1 MPGVSIR
8 GLTKR
13 YGDVGAVQN
22 LSLDVRA
29 GELVALLGPSGCG
42 KTTTLRLVAGFL
54 SPEAGEIWV
63 GDRCLSSPATVV
75 SPERRRMAMI
85 FQSYALWPHMTVAQN
100 VAYGLRFKPGIA
112 RGGREQRVREMLRV
126 VQLVGYEARYPGEL
140 SGGQQQRVAV
150 ARALV
155 VEPEILLLDEPLSN
169 LDANLREEMRFEI
182 RRLHEAFGITTLYV
196 THDQAEAMV
205 ISDRIAVLQ
214 NGRVVQ
220 VGTAAELFDHP
231 RTRFVAEFIG
241 RTNLLEGVVVA
252 PDTVAHGPLRLR
264 VGAAG
269 LAPGT
274 HTAVS
279 VRPHQIALVASADD
293 TVAGAG
299 DGARGSRDNRL
310 RGTVQRTSFLGDSV
324 DYQVRV
330 DGTDLVLRVAGPTSR
345 QFRPDDVVG
354 LRIAPEACVPVAED
368 GGEAGRRQEA

>member
-1 MPGVSIR
+1 MPGVSLR
-8 GLTKR
+8 GLTKCF
-13 YGDVGAVQN
+13 GDVGAVQN

-54 SPEAGEIWV
+54 SPEAGDIWV

-75 SPERRRMAMI
+75 PPERRRMAMI

-112 RGGREQRVREMLRV
+112 RGDREQRVREMLRV

-214 NGRVVQ
+214 NGSVVQ
-220 VGTAAELFDHP
+220 VGTATELFDQP

-274 HTAVS
+274 RAAVS
-279 VRPHQIALVASADD
+279 VRPHQIGLVAPADD
-293 TVAGAG
+293 AVAAAS
-299 DGARGSRDNRL
+299 DRTLGSRDNRL

-330 DGTDLVLRVAGPTSR
+330 DGTDLVLRVAGPTATG
-345 QFRPDDVVG
+345 FRPDDVVG
-354 LRIAPEACVPVAED
+354 LSIAPEACVPLAAD
-368 GGEAGRRQEA
+368 DGEAARRKDA